1 MHAVF
6 LEPAG
11 ALAVS
16 KSSPPDFRAS
26 VTEQASSRGIFGV
39 VQDAPG
45 SPILDRTQTQTQAQ
59 PSEGLAADHSQQG
72 QRFPNASDQWGSS
85 SGDTDQLPAQQL
97 PGTAGAT
104 SNLQTMA
111 PVQTI
116 HTTIYSI
123 TPQQIPADFVQ
134 NLTLNLSSGPAPHRY
149 MVTSAAARQLDGNVE
164 IVVHLMPV
172 LEEAGGPGNPVQALD
187 QSATIMANA
196 PSQL

>member
-1 MHAVF
+1 MRLITITCEQSKLCTRMCSIRVVDP
-6 LEPAG
+6 LCSG
-11 ALAVS
+11 AISCHL
-16 KSSPPDFRAS
+16 
-26 VTEQASSRGIFGV
+26 
-39 VQDAPG
+39 
-45 SPILDRTQTQTQAQ
+45 LD
-59 PSEGLAADHSQQG
+59 LFFSQ
-72 QRFPNASDQWGSS
+72 
-85 SGDTDQLPAQQL
+85 
-97 PGTAGAT
+97 
-104 SNLQTMA
+104 A